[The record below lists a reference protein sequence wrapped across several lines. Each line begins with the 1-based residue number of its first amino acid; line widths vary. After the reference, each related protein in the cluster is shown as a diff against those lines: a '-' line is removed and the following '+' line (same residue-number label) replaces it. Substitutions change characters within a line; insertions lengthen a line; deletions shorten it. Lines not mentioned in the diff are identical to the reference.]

1 MKKRFAKVYLEIT
14 NICNLS
20 CDLCPGNTRP
30 PHSVTPEE
38 FRALADK
45 LRPYTDY
52 LYFHVMG
59 EPLLHPQLETLF
71 EKYEITASELAQVRL
86 LEEKLNKQEMTVSVI
101 GQFKRGK
108 STLVNGILG
117 EKVMPVGIVPV
128 TAVVTTVKYGERGA
142 RVHFENGAVI
152 DTSFEGISQYINEQ
166 ENHDNHLGVSKVELF
181 VPADFLKTGITLVD
195 TPGVGS
201 VHQKNTEAA
210 TAFVKES
217 DAVIF
222 LLSSF

>member
-1 MKKRFAKVYLEIT
+1 MSEMMERVK
-14 NICNLS
+14 
-20 CDLCPGNTRP
+20 
-30 PHSVTPEE
+30 
-38 FRALADK
+38 
-45 LRPYTDY
+45 
-52 LYFHVMG
+52 
-59 EPLLHPQLETLF
+59 QLETLF

-210 TAFVKES
+210 TAFVK
-217 DAVIF
+217 
-222 LLSSF
+222 